1 LVSPPEP
8 VSGKMSGTTGWW
20 SRHAGQTD
28 PGFEEAFRGLFVLA
42 HRVAR
47 RILADP
53 DRAEDVAAEALSR
66 AYAHWDRIGDQ
77 PYRDAWV
84 VKVASNLALNI
95 VRRRPP
101 PLPRDVVLSE
111 EDAAVNHVLLV
122 DALAQVSA
130 RQREV
135 LVLRHLAGFS
145 EPEIATHLGLGLGT
159 VKTHLRRGREA
170 MQTQLG
176 TVPGEVA
183 GGG

>member
-1 LVSPPEP
+1 MEATAGRSRYR
-8 VSGKMSGTTGWW
+8 SG
-20 SRHAGQTD
+20 RTD
-28 PGFEEAFRGLFVLA
+28 PGFEAAFRDLFVLA

-77 PYRDAWV
+77 PYCEAWV
-84 VKVASNLALNI
+84 ARVASNLALNL

-101 PLPRDVVLSE
+101 TAPREVVLSE
-111 EDAAVNHVLLV
+111 EDALVDHLLLV
-122 DALAQVSA
+122 DALAQVSD

-135 LVLRHLAGFS
+135 LVLRHLGGFS
-145 EPEIATHLGLGLGT
+145 EVEIATQLGLGLGT

-170 MQTQLG
+170 LAARLG
-176 TVPGEVA
+176 PTGA
-183 GGG
+183 ASGA

>member
-1 LVSPPEP
+1 MRLTAALLSRRSGRSDPE
-8 VSGKMSGTTGWW
+8 
-20 SRHAGQTD
+20 
-28 PGFEEAFRGLFVLA
+28 FEEAFRDLFSLA

-77 PYRDAWV
+77 PYLDAWV

-95 VRRRPP
+95 IRRRPP
-101 PLPRDVVLSE
+101 PVPREIVLSE
-111 EDAAVNHVLLV
+111 EDAAVNHMLLV
-122 DALAQVSA
+122 ETLAHVSA

-135 LVLRHLAGFS
+135 LILRHLAGFS
-145 EPEIATHLGLGLGT
+145 EVEIANHLGLGLGT

-170 MQTQLG
+170 MAAQLG

-183 GGG
+183 GSG